1 MGSCY
6 KIDLSPVTWDTA
18 VVKCLDLNA
27 KLVDIKNLDE
37 NAFVG
42 NLAQS
47 AGWSGVWIGLS
58 DQQQE
63 NLFVWTDGANV
74 TFTSWNGGE
83 PNGGTAQNCVFIR
96 DAKWIDA
103 PCSDGRKVICE
114 KTG

>member
-6 KIDLSPVTWDTA
+6 KTELPVTWDTA

-42 NLAQS
+42 NLTRS
-47 AGWSGVWIGLS
+47 AGFSGAWIGLS

-63 NLFVWTDGANV
+63 NVFVWTDGANV
-74 TFTSWNGGE
+74 NFTSWNGGE
-83 PNGGTAQNCVFIR
+83 PNGGTAENCVFIK
-96 DAKWIDA
+96 DANWIDTS
-103 PCSDGRKVICE
+103 CSTVRKVICE